1 MNQTLLMHINN
12 SVFLRNNSLVMIDRR
27 FLPVK
32 QVEMVASDY
41 EQVAGAIENMV
52 VQGAGD
58 IAITAAYG
66 LYLAACQFEQEAGG
80 DQEKFMVRLY
90 DAAARLIR
98 TRPTGHHL
106 AALLNKMLDKLNW
119 KQGGWP
125 GQLLE
130 HVEAAILRQ
139 QFRSE
144 ATGRAAAQ
152 VLEDGDTI
160 LTHCFP
166 GAGLLYML
174 AIAREHGK
182 EISVIASETRPYLQG
197 ARLTAWAVSELDIPV
212 TLITDN
218 MAAYC
223 MSEEMVDKV
232 FTAADRIAMDG
243 TVANKVG
250 TLQLAL
256 IARYHQVPFY
266 ILGYG
271 GPDQHCATAK
281 DIPIEIR
288 DPEEVLNFAG
298 NRITGDKVQGFY
310 PAFDLTSPQLVQ
322 EIFTDRGSFI
332 PYHIHKYWEKD
343 RITGINE

>member
-32 QVEMVASDY
+32 QVEVVASDY
-41 EQVAGAIENMV
+41 EQVAEAIENMV

-58 IAITAAYG
+58 IAITAGYG

-90 DAAARLIR
+90 DAAARLIC

-119 KQGGWP
+119 EQGSWP
-125 GQLLE
+125 GQLLK

-174 AIAREHGK
+174 IFAREQRK

-266 ILGYG
+266 VLGYG

-332 PYHIHKYWEKD
+332 PYHIHKYWEKE